1 MMKSAANDRGI
12 TQEAKLPHRDW
23 ILLPLLGLL
32 TICLIAGSTELIARK
47 MFSYA
52 ATSVYN
58 CMVMGDPSTGYRA
71 IPNSVCWGKSAES
84 PPVEYRFNSCGHRA
98 GMECGPKPSGS
109 YRIVMA
115 GSSVAMGDLVQRDQ
129 TLAAL
134 LPAEL
139 AKRTGRKIDV
149 YNEGMMQESAATIA
163 LRFQEFIAAKPDM
176 ILWILTPWDVQH
188 ASFTLPPAAKTTGK
202 RVFLG
207 VTRQRVE
214 QALAT
219 KSIPAAVHEIMETLH
234 DLLQASSSKLMLQHF
249 LFESQSLYLKSALST
264 GDSAEFLKD
273 QSSAE
278 RQDHLRDFDLSY
290 AEIERQAE
298 AAGQPLVVMLVPD
311 RVQAAM
317 LSRGEWPSGFDPY
330 KLDNELRAIVQSHGG
345 TYIDILPEFRGIP
358 NAERYYLPFDG
369 HPNAGGHRIVAGL
382 LAKALTD
389 GAVPELNVPAQPQVA
404 QERAR

>member
-1 MMKSAANDRGI
+1 MMESTANDRGI
-12 TQEAKLPHRDW
+12 AQEAKLPRRDW
-23 ILLPLLGLL
+23 ILLPLLSLL
-32 TICLIAGSTELIARK
+32 TVCLLAGSTELIARK

-52 ATSVYN
+52 PTSVYN
-58 CMVMGDPSTGYRA
+58 CIVMDDSSTGFRA
-71 IPNSVCWGKSAES
+71 IPNSVCWGKGPES

-98 GMECGPKPSGS
+98 GMECGPKPQGS

-134 LPAEL
+134 LPSEL
-139 AKRTGRKIDV
+139 TKRTGRKIDV

-163 LRFQEFIAAKPDM
+163 LRFKEFIAAKPDM

-188 ASFTLPPAAKTTGK
+188 ASFTLPPAPKVPEK

-207 VTRQRVE
+207 ATRQHVE

-219 KSIPAAVHEIMETLH
+219 KSVPEAVHGILETIE

-264 GDSAEFLKD
+264 GDSAEFLKN
-273 QSSAE
+273 QSSVE
-278 RQDHLRDFDLSY
+278 RQDRLRDFDLSY
-290 AEIERQAE
+290 AEIEGQAA
-298 AAGQPLVVMLVPD
+298 AAGQPLVVMLAPD

-330 KLDNELRAIVQSHGG
+330 KLDNELRTIVQSHGG
-345 TYIDILPEFRGIP
+345 IYIDILPAFHGIP
-358 NAERYYLPFDG
+358 NAEQYYLPFDG

-389 GAVPELNVPAQPQVA
+389 GAVPELSIPAQPQVA
-404 QERAR
+404 QARAR